1 MKEKQP
7 WAFPDGT
14 QLSRTALEA
23 MGLSPNNTRQFML
36 QLYQNRSMAM
46 MENPSEKLSAT
57 LRNREVGADNA
68 ENQARD
74 EERRQEQ
81 EQRREAAQQEAVRQ
95 NDARAYQQMTYNEK
109 KEFEER
115 LAEKRAADERAN
127 ANILGGMGGLM
138 SWGLG
143 LGLTGSALSSVSHM
157 VGPSLSSI
165 AGPMMLA
172 SNNRGGLLADL
183 RGAMGFEQKPDQDI
197 LLKGPGQTAKFT
209 PGTPEAT
216 PEPGAPG
223 LSLDQQRRPG
233 IGPGIGMGPAAPSPF
248 GTA

>member
-1 MKEKQP
+1 MKDKQP

-46 MENPSEKLSAT
+46 MENPGEKLSAT
-57 LRNREVGADNA
+57 LRNREMGADNA

-81 EQRREAAQQEAVRQ
+81 EQRREAAHEEAVRQ

-109 KEFEER
+109 KEFEEK

-127 ANILGGMGGLM
+127 SNILGGMGGLM
-138 SWGLG
+138 NWGLG

-157 VGPSLSSI
+157 AGPSLSSI

-209 PGTPEAT
+209 PGTPEAA
-216 PEPGAPG
+216 PEAGASGP
-223 LSLDQQRRPG
+223 SLDQQRR
-233 IGPGIGMGPAAPSPF
+233 PGIGMGPAAPSPF
-248 GTA
+248 GMN

>member
-1 MKEKQP
+1 MKEKEP
-7 WAFPDGT
+7 WKFPDGT

-36 QLYQNRSMAM
+36 QLYQNRSSAM
-46 MENPSEKLSAT
+46 MENPGEKLSAT
-57 LRNREVGADNA
+57 VRDREIDADNA
-68 ENQARD
+68 DGQQRD
-74 EERRQEQ
+74 DELRAQQ
-81 EQRREAAQQEAVRQ
+81 EQRREAAHEEAVRQ

-109 KEFEER
+109 KAFEEK
-115 LAEKRAADERAN
+115 LAEKREADERAN

-143 LGLTGSALSSVSHM
+143 LGLTGAALSGVSHM
-157 VGPSLSSI
+157 AGPSLSSI

-183 RGAMGFEQKPDQDI
+183 RGAMGIEQKPGQDI

-209 PGTPEAT
+209 PGTPEAEAT
-216 PEPGAPG
+216 GPNAPG
-223 LSLDQQRRPG
+223 LSMEQRRPG
-233 IGPGIGMGPAAPSPF
+233 ISMGPAAPSPF
-248 GTA
+248 GMN

>member
-1 MKEKQP
+1 MKEKEP
-7 WAFPDGT
+7 WKFPDGT

-23 MGLSPNNTRQFML
+23 MGLSPTNTRQFML
-36 QLYQNRSMAM
+36 QLYQNRSTAM
-46 MENPSEKLSAT
+46 MQNPGERLSAT
-57 LRNREVGADNA
+57 VRDREIDADNA
-68 ENQARD
+68 ERQQRD
-74 EERRQEQ
+74 EDLRTQQ
-81 EQRREAAQQEAVRQ
+81 EQRREAAHEEAVRQ

-109 KEFEER
+109 KEFEEK

-143 LGLTGSALSSVSHM
+143 LGLTGAALNSVSHM
-157 VGPSLSSI
+157 AGPSLSSI

-183 RGAMGFEQKPDQDI
+183 RGAMGIEQKPGQDI

-209 PGTPEAT
+209 PGTPEAEVAG
-216 PEPGAPG
+216 PNAPG
-223 LSLDQQRRPG
+223 LSMDQRR
-233 IGPGIGMGPAAPSPF
+233 PGIGMGPAAPSPF
-248 GTA
+248 GMN

>member
-1 MKEKQP
+1 MKQKEP
-7 WAFPDGT
+7 WTFPDGT

-23 MGLSPNNTRQFML
+23 MGLSPTNTRQFML
-36 QLYQNRSMAM
+36 QLYQNRSTAM
-46 MENPSEKLSAT
+46 MQNPGEKLSAT
-57 LRNREVGADNA
+57 IRDREIDADNA
-68 ENQARD
+68 EGQQRD

-81 EQRREAAQQEAVRQ
+81 EQRREAAHDEAVRQ
-95 NDARAYQQMTYNEK
+95 NDARAYQQMTYDEK
-109 KEFEER
+109 KEFEEK

-143 LGLTGSALSSVSHM
+143 LGLTGAALSGVSQM
-157 VGPSLSSI
+157 AGPSLSSL

-183 RGAMGFEQKPDQDI
+183 RGAMGIEQKPDQDI

-209 PGTPEAT
+209 PGTPEAM
-216 PEPGAPG
+216 PEPDAPG
-223 LSLDQQRRPG
+223 LSLQQRR
-233 IGPGIGMGPAAPSPF
+233 PGIGMGPAAPSPF
-248 GTA
+248 GMN